1 MNGMNGT
8 PPARAWTTLRG
19 LALPAA
25 LLSLVVAPLG
35 SGGALGAQEEEDC
48 RCEPFRIMT
57 PGNVFSMM
65 GDRPMLGVSLAMGL
79 DRDLD
84 DLGVRITDVMEDGPA
99 EAAGL
104 REGDVI
110 TSLAGHDLAEP
121 LSESRERRFDDDRS
135 YPGQRLTALARDL
148 EEGEPVEVVV
158 LRDGETM
165 NFSVT
170 PEILDVFRLSGNVI
184 PNVTRRL
191 DDFRD
196 ELQDMDW
203 SFDWRQSDGDRT
215 FNAPRV
221 QIAGGDGPFFSIFGR
236 AGGLRLVEVNEG
248 LGSYFGTDRG
258 VLVTDVDDDSSLG
271 LQSGDVILE
280 VDGREV
286 DDPGHFYRII
296 GSYRDGEA
304 VELTVMRDG
313 NRIQVAGQAR

>member
-1 MNGMNGT
+1 MNGT
-8 PPARAWTTLRG
+8 PAARAWSTLG
-19 LALPAA
+19 SWVLSAA
-25 LLSLVVAPLG
+25 LLLAVAPLAGG
-35 SGGALGAQEEEDC
+35 SALLAQEEEDC

-57 PGNVFSMM
+57 RGNVFSMM
-65 GDRPMLGVSLAMGL
+65 GDRPMLGVSLDMGL
-79 DRDLD
+79 DRELEDV
-84 DLGVRITDVMEDGPA
+84 GVRITDVMEDGPA

-121 LSESRERRFDDDRS
+121 LGDSRERRFDDDRS

-148 EEGEPVEVVV
+148 EEGEPVEVEV
-158 LRDGETM
+158 LRDGETLT
-165 NFSVT
+165 FSVT
-170 PEILDVFRLSGNVI
+170 PETLDVFRLSGNVI

-203 SFDWRQSDGDRT
+203 SFDWRDGDGERAFT
-215 FNAPRV
+215 VPRV

-236 AGGLRLVEVNEG
+236 VGGLRLVEVNEG

-258 VLVTDVDDDSSLG
+258 VLVVHVDEDYPLG
-271 LQSGDVILE
+271 LQAGDVILE

-286 DDPGHFYRII
+286 DDPGHFHRIM
-296 GSYRDGEA
+296 GSYRDGEP

-313 NRIQVAGQAR
+313 NRVQVSHHPQ